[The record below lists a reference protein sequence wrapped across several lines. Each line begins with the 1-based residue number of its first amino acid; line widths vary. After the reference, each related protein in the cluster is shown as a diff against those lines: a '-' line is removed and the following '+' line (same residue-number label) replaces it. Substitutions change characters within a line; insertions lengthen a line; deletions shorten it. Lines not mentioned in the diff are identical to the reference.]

1 MPCRDYESDYMV
13 SNPRHD
19 FSQPLKQRADL
30 LARVACRALSALEK
44 FDPELKSVKDTE
56 LRKFWAEHKKHE
68 AKRIADEEKE
78 KARKL
83 ETTKLR
89 KAALSK
95 LTPEEIKA
103 FGIKV

>member
-13 SNPRHD
+13 AGPRHN

-44 FDPELKSVKDTE
+44 FDPQLDSVKDSE
-56 LRKFWAEHKKHE
+56 LRKFWADHKKHE
-68 AKRIADEEKE
+68 AKRIAEEEKE
-78 KARKL
+78 KVKKA
-83 ETTKLR
+83 EANKLR

-103 FGIKV
+103 YGIKV